1 MPEHTRRD
9 ALPRARVGAAVA
21 VLAALAVA
29 LSGAPAASASQG
41 SVPAEVAA
49 YAADPKGL
57 ISRLDDLFGIGSGG
71 VGIDFNDTTTVGQ
84 LNRVFTFTEAFV
96 AGVATD
102 TPVERQNLWTA
113 PITVNDYAIGVAI
126 IWINPA
132 SVAPELADFL
142 RTPDLARSVADVPA
156 DAYLVRDEQRAA
168 WFTLAADELTP
179 LAAGSSGVSGV
190 LPLDDFQRSMIDRG
204 SETVDAGGS
213 NTGLATS
220 VVVIAAAA
228 VGVALI
234 LLVPVLLARRTN
246 RLARAAPAVESEP
259 ELEPEPAPEPAP
271 EPEPEPEPEP
281 VPEPKSKP
289 EPKSTAARKP
299 RAPRRP
305 ATPPEA

>member
-1 MPEHTRRD
+1 MPEHTRRH

-49 YAADPKGL
+49 YAADPNGL

-102 TPVERQNLWTA
+102 TPVERQNLWTT
-113 PITVNDYAIGVAI
+113 PITVNDDAIGVAI

-142 RTPDLARSVADVPA
+142 RTPELARAVADVPA
-156 DAYLVRDEQRAA
+156 DAYLVRDDQRAA
-168 WFTLAADELTP
+168 WFTLAAGELTP
-179 LAAGSSGVSGV
+179 LAAGRSGVSGV

-213 NTGLATS
+213 NTGLVTS

-246 RLARAAPAVESEP
+246 RRAGAAPAADPAPEPEPKTEPEP
-259 ELEPEPAPEPAP
+259 ELEPEP
-271 EPEPEPEPEP
+271 EPEP
-281 VPEPKSKP
+281 K
-289 EPKSTAARKP
+289 AAATRKP
-299 RAPRRP
+299 RAPRQPRP
-305 ATPPEA
+305 KT